1 MLNSK
6 FETFQLNMDR
16 KIDSIH
22 QDYRTLNSKIETM
35 QSTKDPHSATFNN
48 KYNSGLQRDRLASPM
63 HYSEGRGL
71 RSDEKVNP
79 LKEFTFSEK
88 GQAQRTGGAMYLTD
102 GFAIQ

>member
-1 MLNSK
+1 
-6 FETFQLNMDR
+6 MDK

-48 KYNSGLQRDRLASPM
+48 KYNSGFPRERLVSPT
-63 HYSEGRGL
+63 HYSECREL
-71 RSDEKVNP
+71 RSEEKVNP

-88 GQAQRTGGAMYLTD
+88 GQA
-102 GFAIQ
+102 